1 VGIFIVSAVVPVIEL
16 VINCPTYHSLLPP
29 PSCLTLLSVLPHET
43 VYTEYPSTTLGLDVM
58 ILHGN
63 PHLTPRGGRIISD
76 PRQRGVTVEDI
87 APCARI
93 DLFEDLTIY
102 TLSCRDKNAVL
113 KYKGFGLLEAR
124 QGTKTKLSKGIVSM
138 FIRRDESNSSLPGV
152 GTMDMSTNIT
162 TNDVALMFSTRSEGG
177 APKR

>member
-1 VGIFIVSAVVPVIEL
+1 
-16 VINCPTYHSLLPP
+16 
-29 PSCLTLLSVLPHET
+29 
-43 VYTEYPSTTLGLDVM
+43 M

-63 PHLTPRGGRIISD
+63 PHLTPRGGRIITD
-76 PRQRGVTVEDI
+76 PRQRGVKVEDI

-93 DLFEDLTIY
+93 DCFEDITIY
-102 TLSCRDKNAVL
+102 SLSCRDKNSVL

-124 QGTKTKLSKGIVSM
+124 QGTKTKLTKGIVSM

-162 TNDVALMFSTRSEGG
+162 PSDVALMFSTRSEGG
-177 APKR
+177 GAGAKR